1 MRALLLLT
9 AVSATLAMNI
19 VINAPILLDRL
30 GLQMP
35 KGVYPRKEGGYQRGG
50 EKLHQTAMERG
61 IKWPEDL
68 VKLLELFESLFKRE
82 GIQDARKLAQLAAIE
97 FSWYCGGRQIYIPS
111 GDHLKTAIKHNE
123 IYLRKPREKASDLAE
138 EFGVTERQIYRIVKE
153 QHDWRRKQGIQ
164 THEQ

>member
-1 MRALLLLT
+1 MPPLFLLT
-9 AVSATLAMNI
+9 AVSAALSMNI
-19 VINAPILLDRL
+19 VINASILIDRV

-35 KGVYPRKEGGYQRGG
+35 SGKYPRDGDKF
-50 EKLHQTAMERG
+50 HQLAMERG

-82 GIQDARKLAQLAAIE
+82 GIKDARKLAQLAAIE

-111 GDHLKTAIKHNE
+111 GDHLRTAIKHNE
-123 IYLRKPREKASDLAE
+123 IYLRRPHEKASDLAE
-138 EFGVTERQIYRIVKE
+138 EFGVSERQIYRIVKE